1 MPCKKFAVPSIGSI
15 IHLYDLSLLIGSLA
29 AAFSTETMGN
39 KESISNAKKYIQ
51 NKFPEEPKPLYGIV
65 NNAGV
70 AAGIVDE
77 EVTIENLQKC
87 LDVNVYG

>member
-1 MPCKKFAVPSIGSI
+1 MELDVC
-15 IHLYDLSLLIGSLA
+15 
-29 AAFSTETMGN
+29 N

-77 EVTIENLQKC
+77 EVTIENL
-87 LDVNVYG
+87 